1 MPYLLISLLERRYL
15 GDLQPSAWDLRPP
28 PDDAARPLLREILGL
43 PRPAQGEDSSAAM
56 PHILSASHT
65 LGQAVVTGVYG
76 DGTRHRFFVGG
87 RRISRGQVGST
98 EDFLDG
104 QAGVLR
110 AQIPGIELG
119 PLSRLD
125 GDGMPDLAA
134 FMHSAPALATVTGI
148 PSSRAD
154 AGSFMFQNI
163 DRLVAAAGRH
173 RYVLLVV
180 AEPLDPAD
188 LDDTLD
194 RCRRLKSEVHA
205 LVRRTVSEGESES
218 TTRSASRREQEG
230 HESRLPD
237 LLTGFAVFASLAGLV
252 VPGVSALSGMARMST
267 MASPAMFGA
276 NAIRMRGLAQQA
288 ETISEGTTSS
298 LTRSGTSEL
307 LNANAEACELLL
319 QRHIDRLEAAR
330 SSGWWRTAVY
340 VAAES
345 DGALASVT
353 GALRAI
359 SSGQN
364 TGLDPV
370 RAIRVAPWTL
380 RPALTRGQTISL
392 LPATQAVGHPLGP
405 SFDALATC
413 LTTDE
418 LAVLTSLPRRDV
430 PGLPMRSV
438 GEFALAVPPAREDA
452 IRIGA
457 LVDSQDREL
466 DAVTL
471 GAAELNRHVF
481 ITGMTGYGKTTTAKT
496 LLTEARSVLG
506 IPFLVIEP
514 VKAEYRSLR
523 DHPAL
528 RGELSVYSIGGDG
541 ALPLRL
547 NPFVPVANV
556 SLARHI
562 DLLKAVFNAAFP
574 MFAGMPYVL
583 EEAMLEIYTERG
595 WNLQTSANDALG
607 SHPSAADVSVL
618 VPSLADLH
626 DKIEVVLGRK
636 RYGMEVHQNMG
647 AALRSRLSSLMIG
660 AKGEALNTSRS
671 VPPADLF
678 TVPCVIELK
687 NLGDNEEKSFVM
699 ALLLCLLYEFAESRQ
714 ADFVPG
720 QGLQHLTLIEE
731 AHRLLK
737 APRGPGGPES
747 PDSQANAVTMFTDML
762 AEMRAY
768 GEGFLVADQI
778 PAKLTPDILKNSN
791 IKMIHRLV
799 APDDRAVVASS
810 MNLTEAQSRHLVT
823 LKPGTAVIHD
833 DHLGSAVL
841 VRVTPADGTSVA
853 APPADEM
860 LSRPPDRSYLHRD
873 GGCSHC
879 PAPCT
884 FLDRSRRLRAEARV
898 DASLQPFFRT
908 LLFGDA
914 DGAQREWAAWQVAW
928 QAEPASEP
936 TGPDAGTTY
945 CAVTQSASR
954 WLGQVIA
961 ARGTAAAGVV
971 AADQFTA
978 IQRLTR
984 DRGARL
990 VARLVS
996 AWLEGGN
1003 QPDRS
1008 VGSRPGV
1015 LAATL
1020 AGLRSLIAERPP
1032 QEMPG
1037 CASCPARCTMLPL
1050 VRPYLTGGRAEQRAS
1065 ASTPADSRLRRLQE
1079 LVAQAGVPAG
1089 LDAVRQRHFMH
1100 CLVTTATA
1108 NSGADTEDLLRALD
1122 TADAEARPGEPD
1134 RKV

>member
-1 MPYLLISLLERRYL
+1 
-15 GDLQPSAWDLRPP
+15 
-28 PDDAARPLLREILGL
+28 
-43 PRPAQGEDSSAAM
+43 
-56 PHILSASHT
+56 
-65 LGQAVVTGVYG
+65 
-76 DGTRHRFFVGG
+76 
-87 RRISRGQVGST
+87 
-98 EDFLDG
+98 
-104 QAGVLR
+104 
-110 AQIPGIELG
+110 
-119 PLSRLD
+119 
-125 GDGMPDLAA
+125 
-134 FMHSAPALATVTGI
+134 
-148 PSSRAD
+148 
-154 AGSFMFQNI
+154 
-163 DRLVAAAGRH
+163 
-173 RYVLLVV
+173 
-180 AEPLDPAD
+180 
-188 LDDTLD
+188 
-194 RCRRLKSEVHA
+194 
-205 LVRRTVSEGESES
+205 
-218 TTRSASRREQEG
+218 
-230 HESRLPD
+230 
-237 LLTGFAVFASLAGLV
+237 
-252 VPGVSALSGMARMST
+252 
-267 MASPAMFGA
+267 
-276 NAIRMRGLAQQA
+276 
-288 ETISEGTTSS
+288 
-298 LTRSGTSEL
+298 
-307 LNANAEACELLL
+307 
-319 QRHIDRLEAAR
+319 
-330 SSGWWRTAVY
+330 
-340 VAAES
+340 
-345 DGALASVT
+345 
-353 GALRAI
+353 
-359 SSGQN
+359 
-364 TGLDPV
+364 
-370 RAIRVAPWTL
+370 
-380 RPALTRGQTISL
+380 
-392 LPATQAVGHPLGP
+392 
-405 SFDALATC
+405 
-413 LTTDE
+413 
-418 LAVLTSLPRRDV
+418 
-430 PGLPMRSV
+430 
-438 GEFALAVPPAREDA
+438 
-452 IRIGA
+452 
-457 LVDSQDREL
+457 
-466 DAVTL
+466 
-471 GAAELNRHVF
+471 
-481 ITGMTGYGKTTTAKT
+481 
-496 LLTEARSVLG
+496 
-506 IPFLVIEP
+506 
-514 VKAEYRSLR
+514 
-523 DHPAL
+523 
-528 RGELSVYSIGGDG
+528 
-541 ALPLRL
+541 
-547 NPFVPVANV
+547 
-556 SLARHI
+556 
-562 DLLKAVFNAAFP
+562 
-574 MFAGMPYVL
+574 
-583 EEAMLEIYTERG
+583 
-595 WNLQTSANDALG
+595 
-607 SHPSAADVSVL
+607 
-618 VPSLADLH
+618 
-626 DKIEVVLGRK
+626 
-636 RYGMEVHQNMG
+636 
-647 AALRSRLSSLMIG
+647 
-660 AKGEALNTSRS
+660 
-671 VPPADLF
+671 
-678 TVPCVIELK
+678 
-687 NLGDNEEKSFVM
+687 
-699 ALLLCLLYEFAESRQ
+699 
-714 ADFVPG
+714 
-720 QGLQHLTLIEE
+720 
-731 AHRLLK
+731 
-737 APRGPGGPES
+737 
-747 PDSQANAVTMFTDML
+747 MFTDML

-928 QAEPASEP
+928 RAEPASEP

-1108 NSGADTEDLLRALD
+1108 NSGADTEDLLRALG